1 MPGFHESQL
10 AARIKSSPTL
20 AVTSLVDDLRKAG
33 KEIIDL
39 GAGEPDF
46 DTPHHVKEAGIAA
59 IRSGKTKYTANA
71 GTLELRECIAR
82 RLCEDFQAEF
92 TAAHITVS
100 NGAKQAIYNALLAIC
115 NPGDEII
122 LPVPYWVSYPD
133 QVSMVGAV
141 AKLLPAA
148 ERNEFKLTVSELR
161 QAIGPRTKL
170 LILNNPCNP
179 TGTVY
184 SAEELQE
191 LVQLIRQSGIYVLSD
206 EIYIKLVYDGVTTRS
221 LSSFPEI
228 RDQVILING
237 FSKAFAM
244 TGWRLGYSA
253 APLPIAAAI
262 NKIQS
267 HLTSN
272 ASSISQAA
280 GLEALSAPLHFIDK
294 MVRSFD
300 QRRRYL
306 HKAVTELPGMTAHLP
321 TGAFYLFANVSR
333 LLGSRLNDKHINTPA
348 DLCSHLAEHAGVAL
362 VPGEAFGSGQHVR
375 VSYATSME
383 NLREAVS
390 RMRKELSARH
400 LH

>member
-1 MPGFHESQL
+1 MPDFHESQL

-20 AVTSLVDDLRKAG
+20 AVTSLVSELRSAG

-46 DTPHHVKEAGIAA
+46 DTPHYVKEAGIAA
-59 IRSGKTKYTANA
+59 IRAGKTKYTPNA
-71 GTLELRECIAR
+71 GTQELRERIAR
-82 RLCEDFQAEF
+82 TLREEHQAEF
-92 TAAHITVS
+92 TAAQITVS

-148 ERNEFKLTVSELR
+148 ERNEFKITVSELR

-179 TGTVY
+179 TGAVY

-206 EIYIKLVYDGVTTRS
+206 EIYIKLVYEGVTTRS

-253 APLPIAAAI
+253 APMPIAAAI

-272 ASSISQAA
+272 ACSISQAA
-280 GLEALSAPLHFIDK
+280 GLEALSAADHFVDR
-294 MVRSFD
+294 MVNLFD
-300 QRRRYL
+300 QRRRFI
-306 HKAVTELPGMTAHLP
+306 HKAMTELPGISAYLP
-321 TGAFYLFANVSR
+321 QGAFYLFANVTR
-333 LLGSRLNDKHINTPA
+333 LLGTRLNGTQIDTPA
-348 DLCSHLAEHAGVAL
+348 DLCRHLVEYAGVAL
-362 VPGEAFGSGQHVR
+362 VPGEAFGSEEHVR
-375 VSYATSME
+375 LSFATTME
-383 NLREAVS
+383 NLREAVA
-390 RMRKELSARH
+390 RMRKALSADTMV
-400 LH
+400 